1 MLSNDSPRDPNPPAS
16 FPTPSPLPPSS
27 SPTPPPSPSSSPPS
41 PAAAS
46 PPSPSAPSPSPT
58 ASPPLDSYALSAAI
72 SSSKSPPHAAQIH
85 ACAAKSGWAS
95 SVFVGGALVDLY
107 VRLGS
112 VRHARQMFD
121 EIPLKNTVCANAL
134 LAGYVESRSWDE
146 SLSFVGQMNELG
158 LEADGF
164 TLSSVLR
171 ICAELAAVNL
181 GAQAHAY
188 LIRKVENAEEDAF
201 LFSALVEMYGKC
213 GLVGKARLIFESAR
227 KEVRRRDV
235 VLWTSMLN
243 AYGRNGRFDDVIRA
257 FEEMLVEGIEPDEI
271 ALLVVLSA
279 CARSGQVLKGL
290 SLFESMRKGY
300 GMVPGPEH
308 YGCVVDML
316 CKAGELGK
324 AWDFANEMVLDKGGD
339 GGGVTVWVSLL
350 SACREFGN
358 VEIGRSLL
366 RRLSNWNLIMWIEEL
381 RVLMKG
387 KGLEKDLAF
396 SRLEHVK

>member
-1 MLSNDSPRDPNPPAS
+1 
-16 FPTPSPLPPSS
+16 
-27 SPTPPPSPSSSPPS
+27 
-41 PAAAS
+41 
-46 PPSPSAPSPSPT
+46 
-58 ASPPLDSYALSAAI
+58 
-72 SSSKSPPHAAQIH
+72 
-85 ACAAKSGWAS
+85 
-95 SVFVGGALVDLY
+95 
-107 VRLGS
+107 
-112 VRHARQMFD
+112 MFD

-358 VEIGRSLL
+358 VEIGKVAAKKALEL
-366 RRLSNWNLIMWIEEL
+366 EPDNVGIYVELSNLYATVGMWDEIEEL